1 MCFVGLK
8 KEVSKNIFLHKII
21 DVFLNISGDCVSVYC
36 VEYPGNQRGEKR
48 GGRREVSVV
57 SLASPGQTM
66 EETECEVDCS
76 VEAIQQRIEEL
87 CQCIE
92 LKQRMVKLK
101 REELRK

>member
-1 MCFVGLK
+1 M
-8 KEVSKNIFLHKII
+8 
-21 DVFLNISGDCVSVYC
+21 SVYC
-36 VEYPGNQRGEKR
+36 VEYPGNQLLEWREEK
-48 GGRREVSVV
+48 REVSVV
-57 SLASPGQTM
+57 SLASPGPTM